1 MKARPSGERAGLED
15 VLGTVLISVAIGV
28 GLAALFVGGGFWL
41 QVLVGKA
48 SSAFAPALM
57 IASLM
62 VRLVVLAAV
71 VIPLAVYTDL
81 NLIAL
86 LAAFAVVF
94 TALQTWMIA
103 VQVKK
108 SNAPGQG
115 SKES

>member
-1 MKARPSGERAGLED
+1 
-15 VLGTVLISVAIGV
+15 
-28 GLAALFVGGGFWL
+28 
-41 QVLVGKA
+41 
-48 SSAFAPALM
+48 M
-57 IASLM
+57 IASL
-62 VRLVVLAAV
+62 VIRLVVLAAV

-94 TALQTWMIA
+94 TALQTCIIA

-108 SNAPGQG
+108 SNAADKG

>member
-1 MKARPSGERAGLED
+1 

-28 GLAALFVGGGFWL
+28 GLAAVFVAGGFWL
-41 QVLVGKA
+41 QVLISKGSTA
-48 SSAFAPALM
+48 LAPALM

-62 VRLVVLAAV
+62 IRLVVAAAV

-94 TALQTWMIA
+94 TALQTWIITI
-103 VQVKK
+103 QVKR
-108 SNAPGQG
+108 SNAADKG

>member
-1 MKARPSGERAGLED
+1 

-28 GLAALFVGGGFWL
+28 GLGAVFVAGGFWL
-41 QVLVGKA
+41 QVLISKGSTA
-48 SSAFAPALM
+48 LAPALM
-57 IASLM
+57 IASL
-62 VRLVVLAAV
+62 VIRLVVLAAV

-94 TALQTWMIA
+94 TALQTCIIA

-108 SNAPGQG
+108 SNAADKG

>member
-1 MKARPSGERAGLED
+1 
-15 VLGTVLISVAIGV
+15 VLISVAIGV
-28 GLAALFVGGGFWL
+28 GLAAVFVAGGFWL
-41 QVLVGKA
+41 QVLIGMA
-48 SSAFAPALM
+48 SSTFAPALM

-62 VRLVVLAAV
+62 VRLMVLAAV

-81 NLIAL
+81 NLIGL

-94 TALQTWMIA
+94 TALQTWIIT

-108 SNAPGQG
+108 SNAADKG

>member
-1 MKARPSGERAGLED
+1 

-28 GLAALFVGGGFWL
+28 GLAAVFVAGGFWL
-41 QVLVGKA
+41 QVLISKGSTA
-48 SSAFAPALM
+48 LAPALM

-62 VRLVVLAAV
+62 IRLVVLAAV

-86 LAAFAVVF
+86 LAVFAVVF
-94 TALQTWMIA
+94 TALQTWIIM
-103 VQVKK
+103 VQVKRG
-108 SNAPGQG
+108 NAPDKG